1 MSTLRVNNIEP
12 TSGNSVT
19 VNSELLIKGPGG
31 DIVIGST
38 GSSNLSASYA
48 ATAGCASNIKISSIV
63 PGDPITSVVLVG
75 DQAVGCQSPF
85 IDAGL
90 TYNAATNLLNTTVT
104 YAQNAQNA
112 TFATYTSNVYTTSD
126 DSSPPTSSDFYLTF
140 VDSNNALSA
149 PGPVYTS
156 NNISYNNSQSN
167 LSITGNVT
175 VSGDLRFPNS
185 GSAVV
190 RPIISLIPTGTASF
204 NPNSTNTS
212 TYSNYGIN
220 VISTVTS
227 QSYCLRLPQ
236 TPTQGKT
243 VTIINKSGMD
253 VIVFPSVVG
262 GDINGIINGYF
273 TIPSDGKSYSFD
285 CYENPLPGGWSVTNV
300 AGINATIS
308 TGVINYN
315 YTSSASKI
323 AFVNDSCKISGSSLG
338 SNNTYDGLNLPQ
350 YKTFINNTPFGASY
364 IGAQIFSDTVP
375 TQNIWSSI
383 DSIQILTNISYSS
396 CQANF
401 SIMNGSNIDYYYAGT
416 TNLANPYIGYFNP
429 FSGVSASLASFIT
442 NVINPWFTSHPGT
455 GVFAGPGTFQPY
467 LMYTSINYPP
477 ITAAEVPGTFTPS
490 LQNPYAS
497 DNVGDPGTYIL
508 NVPNLPMS
516 FAFGPSFKMIGRN
529 YIGTYVHP
537 WDGPLDAYY
546 NFGFGPVLGLYI
558 FDSSFNSVAVPNAK
572 FQASY
577 NVSL

>member
-1 MSTLRVNNIEP
+1 MSTLRVNSLEP

-31 DIVIGST
+31 DIVVGGT

-48 ATAGCASNIKISSIV
+48 TTAGCASNINISTIV
-63 PGDPITSVVLVG
+63 PGDTTTSVVLVNE
-75 DQAVGCQSPF
+75 QAVGCQSPF
-85 IDAGL
+85 IDSGL
-90 TYNAATNLLNTTVT
+90 TYNAATNILNATVT
-104 YAQNAQNA
+104 TAQTATTAATASYVNPLNQNV
-112 TFATYTSNVYTTSD
+112 TIN
-126 DSSPPTSSDFYLTF
+126 
-140 VDSNNALSA
+140 
-149 PGPVYTS
+149 
-156 NNISYNNSQSN
+156 
-167 LSITGNVT
+167 GNVT
-175 VSGDLRFPNS
+175 ASGDIRLTTS

-190 RPIISLIPTGTASF
+190 RPIINLVPTGTASF
-204 NPNSTNTS
+204 DPNSTNTT

-243 VTIINKSGMD
+243 VTIINKGGMD

-285 CYENPLPGGWSVTNV
+285 CYENPLPGGWSVTNI
-300 AGINATIS
+300 AGVNATIS

-338 SNNTYDGLNLPQ
+338 SGPTYNGLLLPQ
-350 YKTFINNTPFGASY
+350 YTTYTNIAWNGASY
-364 IGAQIFSDTVP
+364 IGAQIFSDAVP

-416 TNLANPYIGYFNP
+416 TNLANPYIGYYSP
-429 FSGVSASLASFIT
+429 QSGVSASLASFIT

-455 GVFAGPGTFQPY
+455 GLFTGGTFQPY
-467 LMYTSINYPP
+467 LVFTSINYLSL
-477 ITAAEVPGTFTPS
+477 TAAEVPGTFTPS
-490 LQNPYAS
+490 LLNPYAS
-497 DNVGDPGTYIL
+497 DNVGDPGTLIL
-508 NVPNLPMS
+508 TVPNLPT

-537 WDGPLDAYY
+537 FDGPLDAYY
-546 NFGFGPVLGLYI
+546 NFAFGPVLGLDI
-558 FDSSFNSVAVPNAK
+558 FDSSFNFVAVPNAK
-572 FQASY
+572 FQAFY

>member
-1 MSTLRVNNIEP
+1 MSTLRVNSLEP

-31 DIVIGST
+31 DIIVGGT

-48 ATAGCASNIKISSIV
+48 ATAGCASNINISTIV
-63 PGDPITSVVLVG
+63 PGDTTTSVVLVNN
-75 DQAVGCQSPF
+75 QAVGCQSPF

-90 TYNAATNLLNTTVT
+90 TYNAATNILNATVT
-104 YAQNAQNA
+104 TAQTASYVAASNINGTVANA
-112 TFATYTSNVYTTSD
+112 TNAIFATTATIA
-126 DSSPPTSSDFYLTF
+126 TSSLT
-140 VDSNNALSA
+140 A
-149 PGPVYTS
+149 
-156 NNISYNNSQSN
+156 SYVNPLNQN
-167 LSITGNVT
+167 VTINGNVT
-175 VSGDLRFPNS
+175 ASGDIRLTTAGN
-185 GSAVV
+185 AVV
-190 RPIISLIPTGTASF
+190 RPIINLIPTGTASF

-243 VTIINKSGMD
+243 VTIINKGGMD

-323 AFVNDSCKISGSSLG
+323 AFVNDSCKISGSSIG

-350 YKTFINNTPFGASY
+350 YKTFINITPFGASY

-455 GVFAGPGTFQPY
+455 GVFTGGTFQPY

-546 NFGFGPVLGLYI
+546 NFAFGPVLGLDI
-558 FDSSFNSVAVPNAK
+558 FDSSFDSVAVSNAK
-572 FQASY
+572 FQAFY

>member
-1 MSTLRVNNIEP
+1 MSTLRVNELLP
-12 TSGNSVT
+12 TSGDIITLKGEV
-19 VNSELLIKGPGG
+19 LIEGKDGNVIIGG
-31 DIVIGST
+31 T
-38 GSSNLSASYA
+38 GSSDLSASYA
-48 ATAGCASNIKISSIV
+48 ATAGCASNINISTIV
-63 PGDPITSVVLVG
+63 PGDTTTSVVLVG
-75 DQAVGCQSPF
+75 EQAVGCQSPF
-85 IDAGL
+85 IDSGL
-90 TYNAATNLLNTTVT
+90 TYNAATNILNATVT
-104 YAQNAQNA
+104 TAQTASYLEGDVITSQTASYVNPLNQNV
-112 TFATYTSNVYTTSD
+112 TIN
-126 DSSPPTSSDFYLTF
+126 
-140 VDSNNALSA
+140 
-149 PGPVYTS
+149 
-156 NNISYNNSQSN
+156 
-167 LSITGNVT
+167 GNVT
-175 VSGDLRFPNS
+175 ASGDIRLTTAGN
-185 GSAVV
+185 AVV
-190 RPIISLIPTGTASF
+190 RPIINLIPTGTASF
-204 NPNSTNTS
+204 NPNLTNTS

-243 VTIINKSGMD
+243 VTIINKGGMD

-285 CYENPLPGGWSVTNV
+285 CYENPLPGGWSVTNI
-300 AGINATIS
+300 AGVNATIS

-338 SNNTYDGLNLPQ
+338 SGPTYNGLLLPQ
-350 YKTFINNTPFGASY
+350 YTTFTNIAWNGASY
-364 IGAQIFSDTVP
+364 IGAQIFSDAVP

-416 TNLANPYIGYFNP
+416 TNLANPYIGYYSP
-429 FSGVSASLASFIT
+429 QSGVSASLASFIT

-455 GVFAGPGTFQPY
+455 GLFTGGTFQPN
-467 LMYTSINYPP
+467 LVFTSINYPSL
-477 ITAAEVPGTFTPS
+477 TAAEVPGTFTPS
-490 LQNPYAS
+490 LLNPYAS
-497 DNVGDPGTYIL
+497 DNVGDPGTLIL
-508 NVPNLPMS
+508 TVPNLPT

-546 NFGFGPVLGLYI
+546 NFAFGPVLGLDI
-558 FDSSFNSVAVPNAK
+558 FDSSFDSVAVSNAK
-572 FQASY
+572 FQAFY

>member
-1 MSTLRVNNIEP
+1 MSTLKVNNIEP

-243 VTIINKSGMD
+243 VTIINKGGMD

-285 CYENPLPGGWSVTNV
+285 CYENPLPGGWSVTNI
-300 AGINATIS
+300 AGVNATIS

-338 SNNTYDGLNLPQ
+338 SGPTYNGLLLPQ
-350 YKTFINNTPFGASY
+350 YTTFTNIAWNGASY
-364 IGAQIFSDTVP
+364 IGAQIFSDAVP

-455 GVFAGPGTFQPY
+455 GLFTGGTFQPN
-467 LMYTSINYPP
+467 LVFTSINYPSL
-477 ITAAEVPGTFTPS
+477 TAAEVPGTFTPS
-490 LQNPYAS
+490 LLNPYAS
-497 DNVGDPGTYIL
+497 DNVGDPGTLIL
-508 NVPNLPMS
+508 TVPNLPT

>member
-1 MSTLRVNNIEP
+1 
-12 TSGNSVT
+12 
-19 VNSELLIKGPGG
+19 
-31 DIVIGST
+31 
-38 GSSNLSASYA
+38 
-48 ATAGCASNIKISSIV
+48 
-63 PGDPITSVVLVG
+63 
-75 DQAVGCQSPF
+75 
-85 IDAGL
+85 
-90 TYNAATNLLNTTVT
+90 
-104 YAQNAQNA
+104 
-112 TFATYTSNVYTTSD
+112 
-126 DSSPPTSSDFYLTF
+126 
-140 VDSNNALSA
+140 
-149 PGPVYTS
+149 
-156 NNISYNNSQSN
+156 
-167 LSITGNVT
+167 
-175 VSGDLRFPNS
+175 
-185 GSAVV
+185 
-190 RPIISLIPTGTASF
+190 
-204 NPNSTNTS
+204 
-212 TYSNYGIN
+212 
-220 VISTVTS
+220 
-227 QSYCLRLPQ
+227 
-236 TPTQGKT
+236 
-243 VTIINKSGMD
+243 MD